1 MKIEFPFLKSKHR
14 GLSSKTI
21 ALLAKKGDD
30 VNDVATQHK
39 VEAKTLKEKKD
50 EFLSSVSFLGTN
62 LSVSIMAIAYILFVE
77 GCIFING
84 YIHNYLYIVKTT
96 AGINVFLSGA
106 VLFAMLP
113 MVIEGRKFKLKD
125 SSLSFIVTI
134 AGLGLVFLLSLLSLL
149 GMFDGGSAPT
159 P

>member
-1 MKIEFPFLKSKHR
+1 MKIEIPFLKSKHR

-30 VNDVATQHK
+30 VSGITTQHK

-50 EFLSSVSFLGTN
+50 EFLSSMSFLGTN
-62 LSVSIMAIAYILFVE
+62 LSLSVMVAAYLLFVE

-96 AGINVFLSGA
+96 AGVNVLLSGI
-106 VLFAMLP
+106 VLFFMLP
-113 MVIEGRKFKLKD
+113 SLVEGRKFKLKD
-125 SSLSFIVTI
+125 NSLQFILTI
-134 AGLGLVFLLSLLSLL
+134 SGLSLVFLFSLLSLL
-149 GMFDGGSAPT
+149 GFFDSSSLT